1 LNKKR
6 EALRRGLRSFIEDT
20 SKELADLEGRPLHP
34 SPEEAE
40 ADGETGAVRGG
51 IADAGAQG
59 ADPAPQETQPGPPAP
74 LTPAPVPEPPQAPP
88 PPPPVQSAPAAVRRE
103 DPPSFPPEAPASSTR
118 ELDRSHEAAVPES
131 PPARANEVAAA
142 PLHSAKPKRRAPAP
156 VRRRPRPAADTGANG
171 VNPAQVH
178 ARKGVCF
185 AYFLNHECWRVA
197 DAYCNSALQVCI
209 TRECP
214 IYHLHRDAFEHRFA
228 KKFKH
233 FW

>member
-1 LNKKR
+1 MNKKQ

-20 SKELADLEGRPLHP
+20 SKELADLEGHPLRP
-34 SPEEAE
+34 SPEAAAADDETDVVSDATVDAEAE
-40 ADGETGAVRGG
+40 R
-51 IADAGAQG
+51 
-59 ADPAPQETQPGPPAP
+59 ADPPRHEIQPGPRVPVTQAPA
-74 LTPAPVPEPPQAPP
+74 TGPPQAPP
-88 PPPPVQSAPAAVRRE
+88 PPVPPAPSAVRRDE
-103 DPPSFPPEAPASSTR
+103 PPASPLEVPASSR
-118 ELDRSHEAAVPES
+118 HEFERGHHAAVPE
-131 PPARANEVAAA
+131 PPAPRPNELSAA
-142 PLHSAKPKRRAPAP
+142 PPHGAKTKRRAPAP
-156 VRRRPRPAADTGANG
+156 VRRRPRPDAEIGANG

-214 IYHLHRDAFEHRFA
+214 IYHLHKDALEHRFA

>member
-1 LNKKR
+1 MNKKQ

-20 SKELADLEGRPLHP
+20 SKELADLEGHPLHP
-34 SPEEAE
+34 SPAEAE
-40 ADGETGAVRGG
+40 AEDERGAVSDG
-51 IADAGAQG
+51 IVKAEAEG
-59 ADPAPQETQPGPPAP
+59 ADPSPQKIQLGPPASV
-74 LTPAPVPEPPQAPP
+74 TRAPVPAPPQA
-88 PPPPVQSAPAAVRRE
+88 PPPVQSAPAAVRRE
-103 DPPSFPPEAPASSTR
+103 EPPSSPLEAPASSTQ
-118 ELDRSHEAAVPES
+118 ELERSHHASVPE
-131 PPARANEVAAA
+131 PPPRRPNEVAAA
-142 PLHSAKPKRRAPAP
+142 PVHAAKPKRRALTP

-214 IYHLHRDAFEHRFA
+214 IYHLHRDALEQRFA